1 MAISAGGIRDQLGSG
16 DLFEAEEEACFT
28 LLTAA

>member
-16 DLFEAEEEACFT
+16 DLFEAEEEGFT